1 MKLLRYILFEKYYI
15 YISALEVASPG
26 NRHCANCIGTLSFA
40 MCREQCEGSMGGRFR
55 YWSHDGRSGGRLT
68 RPMSIR
74 PTDVSV
80 LASIHRQWRSRDL
93 EVRGA
98 QGVCG
103 TEVTQRGPGA
113 EQSPPKAHSIL
124 GRDIWLPN
132 HAQFCVFS

>member
-98 QGVCG
+98 GRLRNGSHPALSGGRAKPSENSQHIREGYLAAKPC
-103 TEVTQRGPGA
+103 A
-113 EQSPPKAHSIL
+113 IL
-124 GRDIWLPN
+124 CI
-132 HAQFCVFS
+132 